1 LGERIVPETLEA
13 SRVPVSAGS
22 AGAGVASVTGA
33 AAAIGTLSRRPGGRG
48 RLRRILFAL
57 GPSWR
62 RGAISVG
69 AVLVFLLVWV
79 VIARFAVREEIIL
92 PTPAAVIRR
101 FGELMFSESGQMSL
115 WPNLTASLLR
125 VLAGWAIGLVGGV
138 ALGVLMASSAVIRAA
153 VDPLLEAGRAIP
165 PLALA
170 PLLLVWF
177 GIGETSKVLL
187 LTFAAFP
194 VFAVSTTAAITGVDE
209 SLRRAALTLGAGR
222 IHMVRRVVLP
232 SVLPELFTAMR
243 LASAFAWTTL
253 VAAELVAATNGLGW
267 MILQAGRYLDTPTI
281 FVGIVTIG
289 VVAFLMDR
297 VLRILERRFVPWKGK
312 A

>member
-1 LGERIVPETLEA
+1 MNVVEKTDPDCEPPRSAAPKRGGKLRRLRGSSWGRAL
-13 SRVPVSAGS
+13 VS
-22 AGAGVASVTGA
+22 VASVA
-33 AAAIGTLSRRPGGRG
+33 
-48 RLRRILFAL
+48 
-57 GPSWR
+57 
-62 RGAISVG
+62 
-69 AVLVFLLVWV
+69 VFLVLWELT
-79 VIARFAVREEIIL
+79 ARFIIDEPIIL
-92 PTPAAVIRR
+92 PTLGAVASR
-101 FGELMFSESGQMSL
+101 FGDLMFPEAGAASL
-115 WPNLTASLLR
+115 WPNLSVSLLR
-125 VLAGWAIGLVGGV
+125 VLAGWGIGLVGGV
-138 ALGVLMASSAVIRAA
+138 LLGVLMASSAVARAA

-194 VFAVSTTAAITGVDE
+194 VFAVSTTSAILGVDD

-222 IHMVRRVVLP
+222 LFMVRHVVLP
-232 SVLPELFTAMR
+232 GVLPEIFTAMR

-253 VAAELVAATNGLGW
+253 VAAELIAATNGLGY

-297 VLRILERRFVPWKGK
+297 VLRAMERRLAPWKGK